1 MEYVITYET
10 KHGTVTRMAADPK
23 QATQIVRD
31 LKKGG
36 NAWRIVCKPKKG

>member
-23 QATQIVRD
+23 QATQIVLS
-31 LKKGG
+31 LKMGG
-36 NAWRIVCKPKKG
+36 HAWRICCKPKKG